1 MFHFLFVP
9 LTLGLSVM
17 VACMETKYARSGDET
32 YLRMTKFW
40 GKLFLVNFALGVV
53 TGIALEFQI
62 GTNWSR
68 YASYVGN
75 IFGPLL
81 VFEALVAF
89 FLESTFIGVWI
100 FGWNRLSA
108 KAHATV
114 AWLIAIASNLSA
126 FWILTAN
133 AWMQHP
139 VGFELGSDGRIE
151 LTDFLAILT
160 NKFAILEILHNLPA
174 AFLLSSFFVMGVSAW
189 HLLKKQNISF
199 FEKSFRMALVV
210 AIFSAPSVAIIGDIH
225 GANVAKCQPTKFAA
239 MEATW
244 ETQTSAPLLL
254 FALPDE
260 GKEKNKIVIGR
271 IPGLLSLLG
280 HHDISAEVKG
290 LRDFPR
296 DERPPV
302 LITFI
307 AFRVMIGLGI
317 LFIILTATGFL
328 LRKNLID
335 SKLYLWLMVIS
346 TPLPY
351 IAIQMGWVLAEVGR
365 QPWIV
370 YGLLKTADAVSPIS
384 VSQVSSTLLGF
395 VSIYVLLGITGIY
408 LISRLVKK
416 GPESA

>member
-1 MFHFLFVP
+1 
-9 LTLGLSVM
+9 
-17 VACMETKYARSGDET
+17 
-32 YLRMTKFW
+32 
-40 GKLFLVNFALGVV
+40 
-53 TGIALEFQI
+53 
-62 GTNWSR
+62 
-68 YASYVGN
+68 
-75 IFGPLL
+75 
-81 VFEALVAF
+81 
-89 FLESTFIGVWI
+89 
-100 FGWNRLSA
+100 
-108 KAHATV
+108 
-114 AWLIAIASNLSA
+114 
-126 FWILTAN
+126 
-133 AWMQHP
+133 
-139 VGFELGSDGRIE
+139 
-151 LTDFLAILT
+151 
-160 NKFAILEILHNLPA
+160 
-174 AFLLSSFFVMGVSAW
+174 MGVSAW